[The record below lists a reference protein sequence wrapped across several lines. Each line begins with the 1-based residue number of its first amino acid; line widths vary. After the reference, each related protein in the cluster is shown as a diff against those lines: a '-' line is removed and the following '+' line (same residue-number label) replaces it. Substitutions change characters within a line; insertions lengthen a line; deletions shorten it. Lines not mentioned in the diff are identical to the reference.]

1 MANLSEIKGLTM
13 HKRLRLLLV
22 LTLAA
27 QAATL
32 ALGQTKAPTVQ
43 RSSVTL
49 VPDFSGLWAHPY
61 FPGFEPPL
69 SGAGPVTNRLR
80 LATGPNKGAGNFRE
94 FVGDYDN
101 PILKPQAAEVLKKFG
116 QISLAGVTYPT
127 PSNQCW
133 PNPLPYIFWNLG
145 IQLLQ
150 ERDRITILY
159 EEDHEIRRVRMN
171 VSHPAQVTPSWH
183 GDSVGRYEGD
193 VLVIDT
199 VGIKA
204 DRPFAMIDMYGT
216 PYTKALHV
224 VERYRL
230 IDYETAKVGFAQS
243 AKENIN
249 IGRGNGDAP
258 LRIDANYKGKYLQ
271 LHFTVEDEGIFTRP
285 WSATITYGPG
295 MNWRGSAEWQ
305 EVVCAENSSGFID
318 GSRAAV
324 PTAAKPDF

>member
-1 MANLSEIKGLTM
+1 M
-13 HKRLRLLLV
+13 HKLRGFLLL

-27 QAATL
+27 EATTPV
-32 ALGQTKAPTVQ
+32 LGQTKAP
-43 RSSVTL
+43 SIEPASAASI
-49 VPDFSGLWAHPY
+49 PDFSGLWAHPY
-61 FPGFEPPL
+61 FPGFEPPT
-69 SGAGPVTNRLR
+69 SGPGPVTNRSR
-80 LATGPNKGAGNFRE
+80 LTTGPSTGAGNFRE
-94 FVGDYDN
+94 FVGDYSN

-116 QISLAGVTYPT
+116 EISRTGVTYPT

-150 ERDRITILY
+150 QRDKITILY

-171 VSHPAQVTPSWH
+171 ASHPAQLAPSWY
-183 GDSVGRYEGD
+183 GDSVGRYEDD

-204 DRPFAMIDMYGT
+204 DRPFAMLDMYGT

-230 IDYETAKVGFAQS
+230 IDYEAAKVGLAQS
-243 AKENIN
+243 LKENIN

-258 LRIDANYKGKYLQ
+258 LRIDANYRGKYLQ
-271 LHFTVEDEGIFTRP
+271 LQFTVEDEGTFTMP

-295 MNWRGSAEWQ
+295 INWRGSADWH

-318 GSRAAV
+318 GTRAAV
-324 PTAAKPDF
+324 PIASKPDF